1 VATKTKQNEVNKMNL
16 NDKATMIKSYC
27 TAVGIPFSWITPALI
42 CDIKKEY
49 FPWWSLSID
58 EAIVLNAIIG
68 KVDQINTYE

>member
-1 VATKTKQNEVNKMNL
+1 MATKTKQNEVNKMTL

-27 TAVGIPFSWITPALI
+27 KSAGIPLSWITPALI
-42 CDIKKEY
+42 CEIKKE
-49 FPWWSLSID
+49 FFSWWTLSID